1 MSTEPC
7 AQWRGTI
14 ALLVLDGLDERERTS
29 VLAHLDGCADCS
41 TAVAELR
48 EVADVL
54 SHLDTTSL
62 GPTAQ
67 VPAAL
72 ASSVLGELRDSAKRS
87 RRRRTLAVSSIAAA
101 AVAVSALAAS
111 LSLTAPRAPAG
122 PASRTIELS
131 GADGATATARLSARP
146 WGTAI
151 TLTERGLAS
160 GQDYV
165 VSLRSSTGSWWAA
178 GTYHADSAKAVT
190 TQLSCAVPMRA
201 VAGVEVLG
209 ADGRPVLRG
218 GQLGQAGWPA
228 GVGS

>member
-7 AQWRGTI
+7 VQWRGTI
-14 ALLVLDGLDERERTS
+14 ALLVLDSLDERERTS

-41 TAVAELR
+41 VALGELR

-72 ASSVLGELRDSAKRS
+72 ASNVLGELRGSAKRS
-87 RRRRTLAVSSIAAA
+87 RRRRTLAVSSIAAVLV
-101 AVAVSALAAS
+101 AVASLATW
-111 LSLTAPRAPAG
+111 LSLTPPRAPAVT
-122 PASRTIELS
+122 AARTIDLR
-131 GADGATATARLSARP
+131 GAGGATATALLRARP

-151 TLTERGLAS
+151 TLTERGLAP
-160 GQDYV
+160 GTNYV

-178 GTYHADSAKAVT
+178 GTYHADSGKSVT
-190 TQLSCAVPMRA
+190 TQLSCAVPMRS
-201 VAGVEVLG
+201 VAGVEVL
-209 ADGRPVLRG
+209 ASDGRPVLSG
-218 GQLGQAGWPA
+218 GQLGRAPWSG
-228 GVGS
+228 GVDS